1 MRSAME
7 SVALARLSATN
18 SASKRQGSGDLRQFF
33 IDRKIQS
40 CLGRHICMT
49 PGSKVLID
57 SHKKGPELVM
67 AEGGTEHG

>member
-7 SVALARLSATN
+7 SVALARLPATN

-57 SHKKGPELVM
+57 SHKTGPELVWR
-67 AEGGTEHG
+67 GGTEHG